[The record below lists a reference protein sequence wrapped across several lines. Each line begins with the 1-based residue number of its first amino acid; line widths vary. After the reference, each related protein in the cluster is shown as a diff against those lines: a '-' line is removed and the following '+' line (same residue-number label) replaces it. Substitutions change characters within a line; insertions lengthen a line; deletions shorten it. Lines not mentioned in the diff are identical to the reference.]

1 MMPISRR
8 DVVCGL
14 TSAALSGVAGMLA
27 SPLLIGRDEAE
38 VTPGLMK
45 FRPEIEP
52 LVALIERTPRERM
65 CRDAG

>member
-1 MMPISRR
+1 MKRGPVMMPISRR
-8 DVVCGL
+8 GVVCGL
-14 TSAALSGVAGMLA
+14 TSAALGNVGGTLA

-52 LVALIERTPRERM
+52 LVALIERTPR
-65 CRDAG
+65 D